1 MSDVL
6 NESSSLGAKAE
17 AEIEIDFSI
26 PRIGRIIVEAIR
38 PELEES
44 LSDRSN
50 VKLTVESEGKIVLHI
65 TAIDTSA
72 LRATLNSYLRWI
84 SGIVK
89 TLNVFE
95 DLMH

>member
-6 NESSSLGAKAE
+6 NEGSSLGAKAE

>member
-6 NESSSLGAKAE
+6 NEGSSLGAKAE

-26 PRIGRIIVEAIR
+26 PRIGRIIAEAIR

-50 VKLTVESEGKIVLHI
+50 VKLTVESEGKIILHI
-65 TAIDTSA
+65 SAVDTSA
-72 LRATLNSYLRWI
+72 LRAALNSYLRWI
-84 SGIVK
+84 SAITK

>member
-6 NESSSLGAKAE
+6 NEGSSLGAKAE
-17 AEIEIDFSI
+17 AEIEIDLS
-26 PRIGRIIVEAIR
+26 PRIGHIIAEAIR

-50 VKLTVESEGKIVLHI
+50 VKLTVESEGKIILHI
-65 TAIDTSA
+65 SAVDTSA
-72 LRATLNSYLRWI
+72 LRAALNSYLRWI
-84 SGIVK
+84 SAITK